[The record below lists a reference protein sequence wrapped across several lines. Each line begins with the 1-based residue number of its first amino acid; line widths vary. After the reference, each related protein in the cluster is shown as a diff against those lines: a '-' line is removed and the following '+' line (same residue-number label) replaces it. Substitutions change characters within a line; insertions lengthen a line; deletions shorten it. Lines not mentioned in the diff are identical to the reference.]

1 MMLGNKAHA
10 GFKGDGMVQM
20 FSRST
25 MKDSVRT
32 LAIVAAILFAL
43 APVRADE
50 LGDAVRAATAKADP
64 SIVRLRVIGGEQII
78 DGEKVTSL
86 VTTGVVISADGDI
99 LTSQFAIQGK
109 PDAVLAETQD
119 GQKLNAEIV
128 ATDHVRRLVLL
139 RVKGGAWQPANAAS
153 SDSIK
158 VGQWSVA
165 LGRFY
170 SAQASSISVGI
181 VSALD
186 RVHGMAIQSDAKI
199 SPVNYGGPLIN
210 LQGEVLGIL
219 VPMSPRGQGGPN
231 SGLEWYDSGIGF
243 AIPLKDAMAS
253 AERMKSTGDLKA
265 GRIGLQPNA
274 ASLFAR
280 KVAIERVLPGG
291 PAEKAGLKKGD
302 QILKVNGRDVERV
315 TILQEVVASS
325 YAGDILKFEVKR
337 GDQVVSAELTLV
349 EELPARRP
357 GYLGML
363 SVRVA
368 PKKVPGA
375 DLPPLSQL
383 IPGLKPAERLPELP
397 RIRQEQ
403 KPEEEEVQ
411 TVTLLTVDSG
421 PAQKATVPSTFE
433 LVSLNEQPVKSLGDA
448 LVAVQ
453 DLRPEMTAS
462 VAVRTPGAEETTTV
476 QLNLTDRPETVPSLS
491 PEFLKLFSEFGGP
504 PEKLKEAAKSDD
516 KTTVNGDV
524 QRRELEFEGRGRCIV
539 FESTQP
545 SKVLPGVLI
554 LLSAHGQSEDQILQK
569 WRPYLSTHR
578 MMLMIPVNPDN
589 TVLTGVDIPLIM
601 TGLQAVSRG
610 SKADLRRLVVL
621 ASKEQ
626 AGLAWQA
633 NFGGPSPV
641 RGIVLTDGWFAS
653 NDVEGVDGAG
663 QSVLLLDPAENIQSQ
678 ALLQE
683 SKDRLTKAGFWVPR
697 PAPGIPIE
705 KVIADWIVM
714 LRAF

>member
-1 MMLGNKAHA
+1 MLGNKAHA

-20 FSRST
+20 FSRLT
-25 MKDSVRT
+25 VKDSVRK
-32 LAIVAAILFAL
+32 LAVAAAL
-43 APVRADE
+43 LVALPLVRADE
-50 LGDAVRAATAKADP
+50 LGDAVRAATAKADA
-64 SIVRLRVIGGEQII
+64 SIVRLRVIGGEQVI

-139 RVKGGAWQPANAAS
+139 RVKGGSWQPAQVANPES
-153 SDSIK
+153 LK

-170 SAQASSISVGI
+170 SAQSSSISVGI

-243 AIPLKDAMAS
+243 AIPLKDAMIS

-280 KVAIERVLPGG
+280 RVAIERVLPGG

-325 YAGDILKFEVKR
+325 YAGDVLKFEVKR
-337 GDQVVSAELTLV
+337 GDQAITAELTLV
-349 EELPARRP
+349 EELPPRTP
-357 GYLGML
+357 GYLGMM

-375 DLPPLSQL
+375 DLPPLGQL
-383 IPGLKPAERLPELP
+383 IPGLKPEERLPELP

-403 KPEEEEVQ
+403 KPEEEEPQ
-411 TVTLLTVDSG
+411 IVTLLAIDSG
-421 PAQKATVPSTFE
+421 PAQRASMPSPFE
-433 LVSLNEQPVKSLGDA
+433 LTSLNEQPIKSLGDA
-448 LVAVQ
+448 LVAIQ
-453 DLRPEMTAS
+453 DLKPEMTATL
-462 VAVRTPGAEETTTV
+462 AFRKPGTQEASTV
-476 QLNLTDRPETVPSLS
+476 QLNLTARPETVPSLS
-491 PEFLKLFSEFGGP
+491 AEFLKSFSEFGGL
-504 PEKLKEAAKSDD
+504 PEKSEEEAKSDD
-516 KTTVNGDV
+516 KTTVSGDV

-545 SKVLPGVLI
+545 SKVLPGVVI

-589 TVLTGVDIPLIM
+589 AALTGVDIPLIM

-663 QSVLLLDPAENIQSQ
+663 QSVLLLDPAENVQSQ

-683 SKDRLTKAGFWVPR
+683 SRNRLTKAGFWVPR
-697 PAPGIPIE
+697 PAPDAPVE
-705 KVIADWIVM
+705 KVIADWVVM

>member
-1 MMLGNKAHA
+1 MPGNKAHA

-20 FSRST
+20 FSRLT
-25 MKDSVRT
+25 AMDSCRK
-32 LAIVAAILFAL
+32 LAVAAVLLIAL
-43 APVRADE
+43 PLVRADE
-50 LGDAVRAATAKADP
+50 LGDAVRAATAKADA
-64 SIVRLRVIGGEQII
+64 SIVRLRVIGGEQVI

-139 RVKGGAWQPANAAS
+139 RVKGGSWQPAQAATPE
-153 SDSIK
+153 SIK

-170 SAQASSISVGI
+170 SAQSSSISVGI
-181 VSALD
+181 VSALN

-243 AIPLKDAMAS
+243 AIPLKDAITS

-280 KVAIERVLPGG
+280 RVAIERVLPGG

-325 YAGDILKFEVKR
+325 YAGDVLKFDVKR
-337 GDQVVSAELTLV
+337 GDQSITAELTLV
-349 EELPARRP
+349 EELPPRMP
-357 GYLGML
+357 GYLGMM

-375 DLPPLSQL
+375 DLPPLGQL
-383 IPGLKPAERLPELP
+383 IPGLKPEERLPELP

-403 KPEEEEVQ
+403 KPEEEEPQV
-411 TVTLLTVDSG
+411 VTLLAIDSG
-421 PAQKATVPSTFE
+421 PAQIASMPSPFE
-433 LVSLNEQPVKSLGDA
+433 LTSLNEQPIKSLGDA
-448 LVAVQ
+448 LVAIQ
-453 DLRPEMTAS
+453 DLRPEMTATL
-462 VAVRTPGAEETTTV
+462 AFRKPGIQEASTV
-476 QLNLTDRPETVPSLS
+476 QLNLTARPETVPSLS
-491 PEFLKLFSEFGGP
+491 AEFLKSFSEFGGL
-504 PEKLKEAAKSDD
+504 PEKSKEEAKSDD

-545 SKVLPGVLI
+545 SKVLPGVVI

-589 TVLTGVDIPLIM
+589 AALTGVDIPLIM

-683 SKDRLTKAGFWVPR
+683 SRNRLTKAGFWVPR
-697 PAPGIPIE
+697 PAPNAPVE
-705 KVIADWIVM
+705 KVIADWVVM

>member
-1 MMLGNKAHA
+1 MMLGNKAPA

-20 FSRST
+20 FSRLT
-25 MKDSVRT
+25 AKDSVRK
-32 LAIVAAILFAL
+32 LATVAALLFAL
-43 APVRADE
+43 TPVRADE

-139 RVKGGAWQPANAAS
+139 RIKGGNWQPAQPVAPE
-153 SDSIK
+153 SIK
-158 VGQWSVA
+158 IGQWSVA

-170 SAQASSISVGI
+170 SAQSSSISVGI
-181 VSALD
+181 VSALN

-243 AIPLKDAMAS
+243 AIPLKDAMTS

-302 QILKVNGRDVERV
+302 QILKVNGREVERV

-325 YAGDILKFEVKR
+325 YAGDVLKFEVRR
-337 GDQVVSAELTLV
+337 GDQVITTDLTLV

-375 DLPPLSQL
+375 DLPPLGQL
-383 IPGLKPAERLPELP
+383 IPGLKPEERLPELP
-397 RIRQEQ
+397 RVRQDQ

-421 PAQKATVPSTFE
+421 PAQKASVPSTFE

-453 DLRPEMTAS
+453 DLRPEMTATA
-462 VAVRTPGAEETTTV
+462 AVRTPGTDKVTTV
-476 QLNLTDRPETVPSLS
+476 QLNLTARPENVPSLS
-491 PEFLKLFSEFGGP
+491 PEFLKTFSEFGGA
-504 PEKLKEAAKSDD
+504 PEAKETPKSDD
-516 KTTVNGDV
+516 KTTLNGDV
-524 QRRELEFEGRGRCIV
+524 QRRELEFEGRGRCII

-545 SKVLPGVLI
+545 SKVLPGALI

-601 TGLQAVSRG
+601 TGIQSVSRG

-626 AGLAWQA
+626 AALAWQA

-653 NDVEGVDGAG
+653 SDVEGVDGAG

-697 PAPGIPIE
+697 PAPNVPVE